1 MEIWKQVGL
10 VLLLAM
16 APVSELRGAI
26 PAGAA
31 MGLDMKYVFLL
42 SVIGNI
48 LPVPILILFVR
59 KILAWMK
66 QCGGRLARIVEWI
79 EKRAEKGKQLFYRY
93 ELLGLYILVAIPL
106 PGTGAWTGSLVAAM
120 LRLRLRTAVP
130 VIACGVATAGV
141 IILALTHGT
150 GVLLDLL

>member
-59 KILAWMK
+59 QILAWMK

-106 PGTGAWTGSLVAAM
+106 PGTGAWSGALIAVLLEMPKAKALLSIAA
-120 LRLRLRTAVP
+120 
-130 VIACGVATAGV
+130 GVVTAGL
-141 IILALTHGT
+141 IMLAASS
-150 GVLLDLL
+150 GVLGVLHLF